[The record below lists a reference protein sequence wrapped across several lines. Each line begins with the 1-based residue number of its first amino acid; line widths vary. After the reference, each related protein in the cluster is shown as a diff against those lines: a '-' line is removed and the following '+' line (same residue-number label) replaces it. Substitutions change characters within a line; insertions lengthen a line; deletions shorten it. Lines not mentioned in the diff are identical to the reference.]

1 MFGLLCG
8 LLCISAFLA
17 NVTTANRSIFGERSA
32 TISCNHVCV
41 SARSLVE
48 TDRLASATITTVMPS
63 LDSTT
68 LGCDNAATRS
78 AMTTLR
84 MDAVITARR
93 EMLQLFILPQ
103 PVPEARNVINQIGAN
118 NTSAMSQPG
127 CSNEIHTE
135 SLRVASIESWNY
147 GARED
152 GFAGSTAG
160 VLVVAA
166 GV

>member
-1 MFGLLCG
+1 M
-8 LLCISAFLA
+8 AA
-17 NVTTANRSIFGERSA
+17 VTTARLEAR
-32 TISCNHVCV
+32 IS
-41 SARSLVE
+41 LE
-48 TDRLASATITTVMPS
+48 
-63 LDSTT
+63 
-68 LGCDNAATRS
+68 
-78 AMTTLR
+78 
-84 MDAVITARR
+84 
-93 EMLQLFILPQ
+93 
-103 PVPEARNVINQIGAN
+103 RNVINHIGAN
-118 NTSAMSQPG
+118 NTNAMSQPG